1 MMGGCATGCETKEER
16 RVAEVSRSNTCEGV
30 GKRDG
35 YALCGEIKKK
45 QAVTSD
51 L

>member
-30 GKRDG
+30 GKRNG
-35 YALCGEIKKK
+35 YTLCGEIKKNK
-45 QAVTSD
+45 Q
-51 L
+51 